1 MPTMATERTDPEH
14 GDRDPGRARPR
25 TATLVWL
32 SVLLVVVAGCV
43 TGAVVVFG
51 WMVDETHF
59 DRPSASFDA
68 FESQVEDL
76 PGVASVDTERWVEAP
91 TFLSPT
97 SWMTVTV
104 EEAGLPGLLDA
115 ACSTDYPDP
124 VTWSIIVRTDA
135 STEVSVHTGPG
146 VSSTI
151 AADDAGCPAFG
162 FDVVR
167 LVEELD
173 EVAPGLSV
181 QPAIWEDGRFAL
193 VALDEDAS
201 TGFTHLL
208 PLVEHA
214 DDLIAAAGLDAE
226 TAVEINSANLILV
239 LEPGETDDYV
249 ELLTELADD
258 GDVESYWADGGGTP
272 IDGVEKVQIVAPEEH
287 HPAIEGIIRSSELHI
302 SDFPVRFIG

>member
-1 MPTMATERTDPEH
+1 MPTMASERADPERE
-14 GDRDPGRARPR
+14 DRDTGRARPR

-32 SVLLVVVAGCV
+32 SVLLLVVAGCV
-43 TGAVVVFG
+43 TGGVVVFG

-59 DRPSASFDA
+59 DRSSASFDA

-104 EEAGLPGLLDA
+104 DEAGLPGLLDA

-135 STEVSVHTGPG
+135 STEVSLHAVPS
-146 VSSTI
+146 VSGT
-151 AADDAGCPAFG
+151 ADDARCPAFG
-162 FDVVR
+162 FDAVR

-201 TGFTHLL
+201 AGFTHLL

-239 LEPGETDDYV
+239 LQPGETDDYV
-249 ELLTELADD
+249 ELLSELADD
-258 GDVESYWADGGGTP
+258 GDVDSYWADGGGTP

-287 HPAIEGIIRSSELHI
+287 HAAIEGIIRSSELHI